1 MYKNNL
7 IGGEIMLAESIIRV
21 GEPIRDSK
29 ISNRERLKLL
39 TDCDNIMFKNF
50 FQHVFLIEKDK
61 DNIECHFLKIG
72 MGTDDKDFEVDKTRN
87 IAYPIIATKGG
98 SPTLPQGNYP
108 IACYSIYNSDIK
120 KINDAVHMAE
130 KFILPRLERTVSYM
144 EYEKEKLEKLSY
156 EVADLLKDHYDEF
169 IDKKKQNGILYIY
182 DYSHSEFYNSNQRE
196 GKRSNYFWLTT
207 SKLRPDEE
215 LHLDSDR
222 CVENIIKTK
231 ITEAKILGCEK
242 QAVSTFSNE
251 LEDEVV
257 SIYNKYWPWLSHTW
271 EAPRSIY
278 WGKEDFTKGIKVDLL
293 SYEAYLYGTQFLN
306 QITLPISSSILKEMF
321 APSMNVEAKKNMRY
335 SSFER
340 IYGVP
345 IVLPLVKD
353 NLEQRYKKYKY
364 ILDNDKSKSKADI
377 HLKLIAGI
385 DTTLPKIEDEYRLTL
400 LYYSGEM
407 TRGNIH
413 IRMIIQDVVPSVA
426 KGLEKIVGDI
436 NTKEIFKIQRAF
448 GRGKMDRF
456 YSLESLPSM
465 LGNAYGPGYVWSSL
479 ETVFNKKPIFIDRLH
494 HSTAIRLNELA
505 NKEMR
510 QGMIN
515 ELIFYFGFI
524 NFYNRYNNE
533 ILKKGEEANYM
544 VNWEHFLEKYHSGE
558 IKTEDLKTAEKL
570 GYVSGLVLK
579 QFSNSYFHSAGNDFV
594 KHRVMKFGSKLTPEM
609 IWKNGLL
616 QCEELAMQRDIKL
629 ADNFRLNLSKVL
641 LAILE
646 ADEKGLLNKNKD
658 QFMTAF
664 WSGYLMYK
672 KQKEV

>member
-1 MYKNNL
+1 
-7 IGGEIMLAESIIRV
+7 MLAESVIRV

-29 ISNRERLKLL
+29 ISNKERLELL
-39 TDCDNIMFKNF
+39 TDYDNIMFKNF
-50 FQHVFLIEKDK
+50 FQHVFLIEIDGE
-61 DNIECHFLKIG
+61 NVRYHFMKVGIG
-72 MGTDDKDFEVDKTRN
+72 DDDKNFETDKARSF
-87 IAYPIIATKGG
+87 AYPIIATKGG
-98 SPTLPQGNYP
+98 DPSLPQGNYP
-108 IACYSIYNSDIK
+108 IPCYLVYNSYFNK
-120 KINDAVHMAE
+120 MNDAKHIAE
-130 KFILPRLERTVSYM
+130 KFVLPRLERTISYM
-144 EYEKEKLEKLSY
+144 TYEKERLEKISY
-156 EVADLLKDHYDEF
+156 KVANVLRNHYEEF
-169 IDKKKQNGILYIY
+169 IDKKDQKGILYIY
-182 DYSHSEFYNSNQRE
+182 DYSLPEFHNFSERTDKKS
-196 GKRSNYFWLTT
+196 KYFWLTG

-215 LHLDSDR
+215 LHLDSDK
-222 CVENIIKTK
+222 CVENIVEAK
-231 ITEAKILGCEK
+231 ITEAKTLGYEN
-242 QAVSTFSNE
+242 QAVSTFSNK

-278 WGKEDFTKGIKVDLL
+278 WGKEDFTKGVKVDLL

-321 APSMNVEAKKNMRY
+321 APSMNAEAKKNMRY

-353 NLEQRYKKYKY
+353 NPEQIYGKYRY
-364 ILDNDKSKSKADI
+364 ILDKDKEKSKADI

-400 LYYSGEM
+400 LYYSGIIHQ
-407 TRGNIH
+407 GNIH
-413 IRMIIQDVVPSVA
+413 VRMIIQDVVPSVA

-448 GRGKMDRF
+448 GRERMDRF
-456 YSLESLPSM
+456 YPLESLPSM

-479 ETVFNKKPIFIDRLH
+479 ETVFNKQSISIDRLH
-494 HSTAIRLNELA
+494 YFTSIKLNELA
-505 NKEMR
+505 NKGKH
-510 QGMIN
+510 QDMIN
-515 ELIFYFGFI
+515 ELIFYYGFI

-533 ILKKGEEANYM
+533 ILKKGREINYM
-544 VNWEHFLEKYHSGE
+544 ANWEYLLEKYHLGE
-558 IKTEDLKTAEKL
+558 IKIEDLKTAEEL
-570 GYVSGLVLK
+570 GYASGLTLR

-609 IWKNGLL
+609 VWKNGLL
-616 QCEELAMQRDIKL
+616 QCEELAMQRSMNL
-629 ADNFRLNLSKVL
+629 ADNFRMNLSQVL
-641 LAILE
+641 LATLE
-646 ADEKGLLNKNKD
+646 ADEKGFLSENKD

-672 KQKEV
+672 KQGEV